1 MAATAGDGVGSCGGG
16 IFRAAFGRFG
26 APSLPAIAAIAAKV
40 VLMSMPA
47 LAAAQWACRAVGLYR
62 RLQSD
67 WRRESRPQKLRT
79 GEYLAPVLRRRLALS
94 LCMCAA
100 MTLLILV
107 YASCELN
114 AVNGPLLNL
123 LTAALVGAH
132 FESLLSVYDLRGRLR
147 QFLFFALF
155 MVL

>member
-16 IFRAAFGRFG
+16 IFRASLGRFG
-26 APSLPAIAAIAAKV
+26 SPSLPAIAAAAGKA
-40 VLMSMPA
+40 VLLSMPA
-47 LAAAQWACRAVGLYR
+47 LAMLQWACRAVGLYR
-62 RLQSD
+62 RLRSER
-67 WRRESRPQKLRT
+67 RRESRPLKLRS

-94 LCMCAA
+94 ACMCAA
-100 MTLLILV
+100 MALLLLV

-132 FESLLSVYDLRGRLR
+132 FESLLAVYDLYGRLR

-155 MVL
+155 MLL